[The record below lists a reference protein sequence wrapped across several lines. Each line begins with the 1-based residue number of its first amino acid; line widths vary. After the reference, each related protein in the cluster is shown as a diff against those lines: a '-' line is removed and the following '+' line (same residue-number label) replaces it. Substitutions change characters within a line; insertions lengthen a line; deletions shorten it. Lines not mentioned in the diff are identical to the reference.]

1 MTRTHDP
8 AVPAKPTIVDGEFVP
23 THEVPFS
30 EALDKLIAE
39 IRARRAPNLGRFCGH
54 CQTPLRETTASCPTC
69 GTTTSAVPP
78 REKISRRLAN
88 VYTAKRR
95 REGRIVQAAAWLG
108 LLLGAGIAVGLI
120 VILPGW
126 TKAFAVVFM
135 ILGSYFIATYLGNVV
150 VQNHAYRSGLTLFA
164 RGWDEY
170 LQGRDGDGD
179 ED

>member
-30 EALDKLIAE
+30 ETLDKLIAE

-54 CQTPLRETTASCPTC
+54 CQTPLRQTTASCPTC
-69 GTTTSAVPP
+69 GTTTSAVP
-78 REKISRRLAN
+78 
-88 VYTAKRR
+88 RR

-120 VILPGW
+120 VVLPGW

-135 ILGSYFIATYLGNVV
+135 ILGSYFIATYLGNVA
-150 VQNHAYRSGLTLFA
+150 VQNYAYRSGLTLFA

-170 LQGRDGDGD
+170 LQARDGDGD